1 MKNEENSFL
10 VITHYKKLLDKLS
23 PSKVHILVDGRIVES
38 GGPDLA
44 DKIENKGFESFN

>member
-1 MKNEENSFL
+1 MKNKENSFL

-23 PSKVHILVDGRIVES
+23 PSKIHILVDGRIVES

-44 DKIENKGFESFN
+44 ETIENKGFESFN